1 MFRRRLIGGAVVAV
15 LILAAVSTALAW
27 RQYRDDQHRAV
38 SDLGSRVVL
47 VGAAVNSYLAGGVST
62 LGAMS
67 EAPSVIQAN
76 PKLMSAYFKRVA
88 ASGGTIFTGGIGW
101 VDRSGHAV
109 ASSNGGPPVDVS
121 DRVYFKR
128 VMATG
133 RPYISAGLVG
143 RKLRQPIV
151 VVAVPTRDAAGRPSG
166 VLTGAIRLTTLGQ
179 AKQTQSLGMDGLTI
193 VDRDGQLLLSGL
205 AHASNGTLLARIR
218 ELGTG
223 HLTDAPGLES
233 GDHHVIVF
241 TAAKVPGW
249 TIAIDRPSSSV
260 YASARRSLTLEA
272 VSLGA
277 ALLAVLLI
285 LGLLVKRSRRE
296 IETRGEQ
303 AQSWSKYTRTLALA
317 STPADIA
324 DIVLE
329 SVQEVFP
336 DAVVVVTL
344 DSEGGQETRATS
356 RLPGWR
362 RVAGDSVWLRS
373 IAGLTTEGGP
383 VTRSLERDRTL
394 RDLYLAFGR
403 RLKALHAYPV
413 SGRAGAPVGGIALL
427 TERPRLA
434 KSEWEL
440 LGAFGAQAGQSLE
453 RARAFEHEHELAVR
467 LQQSLLPADL
477 PSAPGLSLA
486 GVYLAGGD
494 GIAVGGDWYDALLR
508 PDGILQLCV
517 GDVSGRGVG
526 AATVMGR
533 MRGTFRAYAYDLVS
547 PAEILR
553 RMLRHVNEDEMITAV
568 CVSIDPLEGV
578 LSYSSAGHP
587 PPLLL
592 DSDAGR
598 VTRLEQA
605 GAPPLGVA
613 EPSDL
618 IEEKVRLPDRALL
631 AMYTDGLVERRG
643 ESIDEGIDVL
653 GETMLG
659 ASSLT
664 GREAM
669 AAISAA
675 IGAPSDDVALL
686 LSAIE
691 PAQAFVIELPAVPEN
706 LRVIR
711 RRLGAWLQ
719 RVGFEEGAAAEIVL
733 AVSEACNN
741 AVEHAYNGNGPGGV
755 SLSATLV
762 ADVLHLEIADGGR
775 WVVNEP
781 SDERGRGIHL
791 MNGLMD
797 KVEIEAGAQGTRI
810 LLERRRG
817 AAQPDGATPLAT

>member
-1 MFRRRLIGGAVVAV
+1 MMFRRRLIGGAVVAV
-15 LILAAVSTALAW
+15 LILAAVSSALAW
-27 RQYRDDQHRAV
+27 RQYRDEQHRAV

-62 LGAMS
+62 LGAIS
-67 EAPSVIQAN
+67 EAPSVMDTN
-76 PKLMSAYFKRVA
+76 PKLISAYLKRVS

-101 VDRSGHAV
+101 VDRSGHV
-109 ASSNGGPPVDVS
+109 LASSSGGPVVDVS
-121 DRVYFKR
+121 DRVYFER
-128 VMATG
+128 VTATG
-133 RPYISAGLVG
+133 KPYVSAGLVG

-151 VVAVPTRDAAGRPSG
+151 VVAVPTRDAAGHLTG
-166 VLTGAIRLTTLGQ
+166 MLTGAIRLTTLGR
-179 AKQTQSLGMDGLTI
+179 AKPAQPLGIDGLTI
-193 VDRDGQLLLSGL
+193 VDRNGQLLLSGL
-205 AHASNGTLLARIR
+205 AHASNATLLGRIR
-218 ELGTG
+218 KLGTG
-223 HLTDAPGLES
+223 QLTNAPGLES

-241 TAAKVPGW
+241 ATAKLPGW
-249 TIAIDRPSSSV
+249 TIAIDRPASAV

-344 DSEGGQETRATS
+344 ESEGGQETRATS

-373 IAGLTTEGGP
+373 IAALTTEGP

-403 RLKALHAYPV
+403 RLKSLHAYPV
-413 SGRAGAPVGGIALL
+413 SSRAGAPVGGIALL

-477 PSAPGLSLA
+477 PAAPGLSLA

-568 CVSIDPLEGV
+568 CVSIDPLEGL

-598 VTRLEQA
+598 VTRLERA

-613 EPSDL
+613 EPADL
-618 IEEKVRLPDRALL
+618 IEEEIRLPDRALL

-653 GETMLG
+653 GRTMLG

-669 AAISAA
+669 AAISKA

-711 RRLGAWLQ
+711 RRLGAWLR
-719 RVGFEEGAAAEIVL
+719 RVGFEEGAGAEIVL

-741 AVEHAYNGNGPGGV
+741 AVEHAYNGHGPGGV
-755 SLSATLV
+755 SLSAALV
-762 ADVLHLEIADGGR
+762 GDVLHLEIADRGH

-817 AAQPDGATPLAT
+817 AAQLDGATPLAK

>member
-1 MFRRRLIGGAVVAV
+1 MFRRRLIGGALFAV

-38 SDLGSRVVL
+38 NDLDTRVVL
-47 VGAAVNSYLAGGVST
+47 IGALVNSYLAGGVST
-62 LGAMS
+62 LGAIA
-67 EAPSVIQAN
+67 EAPSVVQPN
-76 PKLMSAYFKRVA
+76 PVLMSAYFKRVA
-88 ASGGTIFTGGIGW
+88 AGSGTIFTGGIGW
-101 VDRSGHAV
+101 VDRSGQAIV
-109 ASSNGGPPVDVS
+109 TSSGGPVVNVS
-121 DRVYFKR
+121 DRIYFQR
-128 VMATG
+128 VTATG
-133 RPYISAGLVG
+133 KPYVSAGLVG

-151 VVAVPTRDAAGRPSG
+151 VIAVPTRDAAGHPTG
-166 VLTGAIRLTTLGQ
+166 MLTGAIKLGALGQ
-179 AKQTQSLGMDGLTI
+179 SKQTEALDIGGLTI

-205 AHASNGTLLARIR
+205 AHASNRALINQIR
-218 ELGTG
+218 HLGAG
-223 HLTDAPGLES
+223 HLTDAQGLES
-233 GDHHVIVF
+233 GNHHVIVF
-241 TAAKVPGW
+241 ASAKVPGW
-249 TIAIDRPSSSV
+249 TIAIDRPASSV
-260 YASARRSLTLEA
+260 YASARRSLILEA

-285 LGLLVKRSRRE
+285 LALLVKRSRRE
-296 IETRGEQ
+296 IEARGEQ

-344 DSEGGQETRATS
+344 ESEGGQETRATS

-362 RVAGDSVWLRS
+362 RVAGDTVWLRS
-373 IAGLTTEGGP
+373 IAALTTEGP

-413 SGRAGAPVGGIALL
+413 SGRAGAAVGGIALL

-477 PSAPGLSLA
+477 PAAPGLSLA

-533 MRGTFRAYAYDLVS
+533 MRGTFRAYAYDLES

-568 CVSIDPLEGV
+568 CVSIDPIEGV

-592 DSDAGR
+592 DYDARR
-598 VTRLEQA
+598 VTRLQEA

-613 EPSDL
+613 EPADL
-618 IEEKVRLPDRALL
+618 IEEELPLPNRALL

-643 ESIDEGIDVL
+643 ESIDDGIDVL
-653 GETMLG
+653 ARTMLG

-669 AAISAA
+669 AAISEV

-686 LSAIE
+686 LSSIA
-691 PAQAFVIELPAVPEN
+691 PAQSFVIELPAIPEN

-711 RRLGAWLQ
+711 RRLGAWLR
-719 RVGFEEGAAAEIVL
+719 RVGFEGEAAAEIVL
-733 AVSEACNN
+733 AVSEGCNN
-741 AVEHAYNGNGPGGV
+741 AVEHAYNGHGPGGV

-762 ADVLHLEIADGGR
+762 ADVLHLEIADRGR

-781 SDERGRGIHL
+781 TDERGRGIHL
-791 MNGLMD
+791 MSGLMD

-810 LLERRRG
+810 LLERRRD
-817 AAQPDGATPLAT
+817 AARLDGATPLAT